1 MTEEEIHDFGIEI
14 VVGQLK
20 KEGYE
25 IEGVNTDLG
34 MNPQV
39 VGRKDNQ
46 LAFVAVRTACYPEKG
61 RLEKSVHF
69 QMIEHADQHGAIPY
83 FASVGIAN
91 ADAKTET
98 EMGVPVRGA
107 GFHVAYEGMVI
118 IARSDRVKIWDEGGI
133 RDVTEKDIAK

>member
-25 IEGVNTDLG
+25 IESVNTDLG

-61 RLEKSVHF
+61 QLEESVHF
-69 QMIEHADQHGAIPY
+69 QMIEPC
-83 FASVGIAN
+83 
-91 ADAKTET
+91 
-98 EMGVPVRGA
+98 
-107 GFHVAYEGMVI
+107 
-118 IARSDRVKIWDEGGI
+118 
-133 RDVTEKDIAK
+133 